1 MNASPGPLAS
11 TIPCPAD
18 DFRNQ
23 GKQPVIYIFAF
34 GIQTLESGWQFWMNE
49 NLDLYCE
56 SIGVRHEAQ
65 DGKDNKAGKQGS
77 DLSVKTKVLVGDVTS
92 KRLSKKALAK
102 RGHCDGDG

>member
-1 MNASPGPLAS
+1 
-11 TIPCPAD
+11 
-18 DFRNQ
+18 
-23 GKQPVIYIFAF
+23 
-34 GIQTLESGWQFWMNE
+34 MNE